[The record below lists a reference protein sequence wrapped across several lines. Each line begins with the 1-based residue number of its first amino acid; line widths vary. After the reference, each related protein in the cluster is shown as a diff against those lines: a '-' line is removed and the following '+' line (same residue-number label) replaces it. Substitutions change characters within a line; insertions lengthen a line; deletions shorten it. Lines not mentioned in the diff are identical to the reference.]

1 MQITIRGNM
10 KTKAADAVQDCVFTA
25 IRAGDELITDI
36 RALDESCICYT
47 AIRSAEPNGDSAV
60 FEISD
65 SFCLTLAKLI
75 EKYIC
80 TAAAELADN
89 DMEWLCEIMSF
100 YHQLKKAGNADVQ
113 RDYETEEKMTSM
125 TAPEEQYFED
135 VSF

>member
-1 MQITIRGNM
+1 MHITIRGDM

-36 RALDESCICYT
+36 RSLDESCICYT
-47 AIRSAEPNGDSAV
+47 AIRSAEPSGDNAV

-65 SFCLTLAKLI
+65 GYCLTLAHLI

-80 TAAAELADN
+80 TAASELADN
-89 DMEWLCEIMSF
+89 DMEWLCEIMSL
-100 YHQLKKAGNADVQ
+100 YHQLKKAENADVQ
-113 RDYETEEKMTSM
+113 RDYETEEKMKAM
-125 TAPEEQYFED
+125 AAPEEPYFED